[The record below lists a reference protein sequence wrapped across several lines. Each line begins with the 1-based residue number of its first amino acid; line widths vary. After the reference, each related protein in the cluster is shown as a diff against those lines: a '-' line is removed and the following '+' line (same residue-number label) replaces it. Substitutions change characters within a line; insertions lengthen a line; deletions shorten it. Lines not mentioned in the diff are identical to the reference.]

1 MCRGRR
7 NDVLKKSFHVQ
18 GFSYKH
24 LAQERVPS
32 RKTRPCGTAQ
42 EWCWLFFLGVAV
54 LNIYAC
60 KLRLENKAGFAVAPQ
75 LHALTAGLKAFTS
88 WTANAGIEE
97 CRMACGGH
105 GYSRCSGIP
114 DIYVTFTPSC
124 TYEGE
129 NTVMMLQ
136 TARYGSSSRGSSSL
150 SSWFLWLKLVPKGLI
165 QFRPCLCNFER
176 RNKAC
181 RICYATKDSWKIRGR
196 HLA

>member
-1 MCRGRR
+1 M
-7 NDVLKKSFHVQ
+7 LTS
-18 GFSYKH
+18 
-24 LAQERVPS
+24 
-32 RKTRPCGTAQ
+32 
-42 EWCWLFFLGVAV
+42 LFFLGVAV
-54 LNIYAC
+54 LNMYVC
-60 KLRLENKAGFAVAPQ
+60 KLRLENKPGSAVSPQ

-136 TARYGSSSRGSSSL
+136 TARYGSSALACSSL
-150 SSWFLWLKLVPKGLI
+150 SSWSLGLKLAPKGLI
-165 QFRPCLCNFER
+165 WFLLCVCNFGQK
-176 RNKAC
+176 N
-181 RICYATKDSWKIRGR
+181 RICCPSKDSWEIRGR

>member
-1 MCRGRR
+1 MYKGFHI
-7 NDVLKKSFHVQ
+7 NIWLKKEF
-18 GFSYKH
+18 
-24 LAQERVPS
+24 LQEKQDPVEQCKNGVDS
-32 RKTRPCGTAQ
+32 TF
-42 EWCWLFFLGVAV
+42 FFLGVAV
-54 LNIYAC
+54 LNTYVC
-60 KLRLENKAGFAVAPQ
+60 KLRLENKPGFAFAPQ

-136 TARYGSSSRGSSSL
+136 TARYGGSSAQACSSL
-150 SSWFLWLKLVPKGLI
+150 SSWSLWLQLIPKGLI
-165 QFRPCLCNFER
+165 QFLLCLCNF
-176 RNKAC
+176 
-181 RICYATKDSWKIRGR
+181 
-196 HLA
+196 

>member
-1 MCRGRR
+1 MG
-7 NDVLKKSFHVQ
+7 
-18 GFSYKH
+18 G
-24 LAQERVPS
+24 
-32 RKTRPCGTAQ
+32 
-42 EWCWLFFLGVAV
+42 WCWLFFWELQYLVGTCPN
-54 LNIYAC
+54 LEWNIKMLTC
-60 KLRLENKAGFAVAPQ
+60 FAFVHQ

-136 TARYGSSSRGSSSL
+136 TARYVSFCPST
-150 SSWFLWLKLVPKGLI
+150 FLPWHYGLCTWSEEQKKYPVLPWNSVFDNSIRLQLVFDRLPDP
-165 QFRPCLCNFER
+165 R
-176 RNKAC
+176 
-181 RICYATKDSWKIRGR
+181 
-196 HLA
+196 

>member
-1 MCRGRR
+1 M
-7 NDVLKKSFHVQ
+7 VLTLPFFFF
-18 GFSYKH
+18 FS
-24 LAQERVPS
+24 
-32 RKTRPCGTAQ
+32 
-42 EWCWLFFLGVAV
+42 LGVAV
-54 LNIYAC
+54 LNTYVY
-60 KLRLENKAGFAVAPQ
+60 KLRLENKPVFAVAPQ

-136 TARYGSSSRGSSSL
+136 TARYGSSVPSSPRGPS
-150 SSWFLWLKLVPKGLI
+150 G
-165 QFRPCLCNFER
+165 
-176 RNKAC
+176 
-181 RICYATKDSWKIRGR
+181 
-196 HLA
+196 